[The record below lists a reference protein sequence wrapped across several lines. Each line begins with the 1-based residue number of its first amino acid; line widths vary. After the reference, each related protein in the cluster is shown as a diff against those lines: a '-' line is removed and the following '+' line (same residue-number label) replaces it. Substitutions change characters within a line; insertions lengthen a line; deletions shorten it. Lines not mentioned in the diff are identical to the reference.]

1 MPLSVITPL
10 ALLFMILGSGVWISL
25 GLIGVGVGSLELFRN
40 LPIDRILGQTVWNV
54 LSAPELIAL
63 PMFILMAELL
73 FRSRFVDGLFYALE
87 PWVRHLPGGLMH
99 TTVLGCAFFALVSG
113 SSVATTNTIGR
124 ITLNELPKRGYDK
137 TIVMGSLAGAGTL
150 GFLIPPSIIMIIYGV
165 LTQTSI
171 LKLFAAGL
179 IPGILL
185 ALAFMTYL
193 AIRSLFGGTPKI
205 EGPRGLELW
214 KERFQKLTVLFP
226 IILLMAVILGSMYG
240 GLASP
245 SEAAAIAVGMTLVIM
260 LIERSLSLRVL
271 SEACFSAARTTS
283 FLGLI
288 IGAAGF
294 LSTAMGYLALP
305 QTMSAYVQSLDL
317 TSFQLMLL
325 LLLVYL
331 VLGCFL
337 EGMSLILMTLPVV
350 LPLVLAAGYDKI
362 WFGVFLILVVEL
374 AQITPPVGLNLFVIR
389 GITDEKM
396 ATIIKATIPFFLI
409 MTFFVVFLIL
419 FPEVVTY
426 LPSKL

>member
-1 MPLSVITPL
+1 M
-10 ALLFMILGSGVWISL
+10 
-25 GLIGVGVGSLELFRN
+25 
-40 LPIDRILGQTVWNV
+40 
-54 LSAPELIAL
+54 
-63 PMFILMAELL
+63 
-73 FRSRFVDGLFYALE
+73 
-87 PWVRHLPGGLMH
+87 
-99 TTVLGCAFFALVSG
+99 
-113 SSVATTNTIGR
+113 
-124 ITLNELPKRGYDK
+124 
-137 TIVMGSLAGAGTL
+137 
-150 GFLIPPSIIMIIYGV
+150 MIIYGV

-171 LKLFAAGL
+171 LKLFAAGV
-179 IPGILL
+179 IPGVLL
-185 ALAFMTYL
+185 ALAFMAYL

-214 KERFQKLTVLFP
+214 KERFQKLSVLFP
-226 IILLMAVILGSMYG
+226 IILLMFVILGSMYG
-240 GLASP
+240 GFASP
-245 SEAAAIAVGMTLVIM
+245 SEAASIAVGITLVIM
-260 LIERSLSLRVL
+260 LAERSLTLPVL
-271 SEACFSAARTTS
+271 SEACLSAARTTS

-305 QTMSAYVQSLDL
+305 QTIAAYVQSLDL
-317 TSFQLMLL
+317 TSVQLMLL

-389 GITDEKM
+389 GSSGEQM
-396 ATIIKATIPFFLI
+396 STIIKTTIPFFLI

-419 FPEVVTY
+419 FPKSSPTSRPRCEHPV
-426 LPSKL
+426 PANRDEWRMK